1 MEDKK
6 LQWHPAFQAAL
17 QIELEE
23 DREFLEFQEEYNL
36 NKKPLQIDTL
46 VISMKPGG
54 SIRKTIG
61 RIFRRYNV
69 VEYKNPKAYINMNDF
84 HKVMAYACLYQA
96 NTKKV
101 REIPPEEI
109 TVTLVGNRYPRK
121 LVRYLTSMEHVR
133 VEPAY
138 PGIYYVSGL
147 LFPLQ
152 IVISRKLPPEEYV
165 WLSRLRDDLTVEKD
179 IESLSRAYKGKD
191 HDPLYS
197 AAMEFIVRANRKEY
211 EEGLDV
217 CQALEELFEGKLNER
232 EAKGE
237 AKGEAKVVVSQ
248 IRKKFNKHST
258 SSQAAEA
265 LELEEPFV
273 GLVMEMIRE
282 NPDMDDVAIAAEML
296 KNRIQTEA
304 K

>member
-46 VISMKPGG
+46 VISMKPRS

-121 LVRYLTSMEHVR
+121 LVKYLTSMEHVR

-232 EAKGE
+232 EARGE
-237 AKGEAKVVVSQ
+237 VKAAVSQ

>member
-101 REIPPEEI
+101 REIPPEE
-109 TVTLVGNRYPRK
+109 
-121 LVRYLTSMEHVR
+121 
-133 VEPAY
+133 
-138 PGIYYVSGL
+138 
-147 LFPLQ
+147 
-152 IVISRKLPPEEYV
+152 YV

-191 HDPLYS
+191 HAPLYS

-232 EAKGE
+232 EARGE
-237 AKGEAKVVVSQ
+237 VKAAVSQ

-273 GLVMEMIRE
+273 GLVMEKIRE

>member
-6 LQWHPAFQAAL
+6 LQWHPAFQAA
-17 QIELEE
+17 
-23 DREFLEFQEEYNL
+23 
-36 NKKPLQIDTL
+36 
-46 VISMKPGG
+46 
-54 SIRKTIG
+54 
-61 RIFRRYNV
+61 
-69 VEYKNPKAYINMNDF
+69 
-84 HKVMAYACLYQA
+84 
-96 NTKKV
+96 
-101 REIPPEEI
+101 
-109 TVTLVGNRYPRK
+109 
-121 LVRYLTSMEHVR
+121 
-133 VEPAY
+133 
-138 PGIYYVSGL
+138 
-147 LFPLQ
+147 LQ

-258 SSQAAEA
+258 SAQAAEA